1 MRLAEARCLFAK
13 GVKDFCKFFEYESF
27 ARGMYW
33 TALGQKLCVTL
44 RRGANYACREGE
56 LGQIQE
62 FFKGCLN
69 KQNKEFCEFFNVNF
83 IKGLSIEGLE
93 YGALI

>member
-13 GVKDFCKFFEYESF
+13 GVKDFSEFFESESF

-33 TALGQKLCVTL
+33 TAMGLKLCVSL

-62 FFKGCLN
+62 FFLKGAQTN
-69 KQNKEFCEFFNVNF
+69 KTKNFVNF
-83 IKGLSIEGLE
+83 SM
-93 YGALI
+93 